1 MTLGPRATYVNF
13 RLEYNMEAKLVA
25 SILVVYF
32 QSTYL
37 LASELK
43 VRLSILEL
51 VSEKLCV
58 SESQFW
64 QKKKKASYISKLVI
78 A

>member
-43 VRLSILEL
+43 VWLSILEL

-58 SESQFW
+58 SES
-64 QKKKKASYISKLVI
+64 
-78 A
+78 